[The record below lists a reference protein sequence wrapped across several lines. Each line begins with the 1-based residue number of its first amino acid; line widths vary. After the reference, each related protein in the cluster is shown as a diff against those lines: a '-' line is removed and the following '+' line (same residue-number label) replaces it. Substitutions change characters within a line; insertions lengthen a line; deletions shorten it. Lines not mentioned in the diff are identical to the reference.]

1 VRVTRAGAR
10 CTRYRLAATTVVLL
24 ALPVILAACKQTAG
38 LSRQEVV
45 VVFKPTATAADHS
58 RVWELCR
65 NVEGVAAEPLVTTSK
80 YPSVLR
86 SNVRFRVDHAT
97 NLQLQRLYACLGKDP
112 TVVGYTPTGDG
123 Q

>member
-1 VRVTRAGAR
+1 VRVARGGAR
-10 CTRYRLAATTVVLL
+10 RTGYRLAAIGILL
-24 ALPVILAACKQTAG
+24 GSLAACKQTSG
-38 LSRQEVV
+38 LSRQEIV

-65 NVEGVAAEPLVTTSK
+65 NVDGVAAEPLVTTSK

-112 TVVGYTPTGDG
+112 SVVGYTPTGDG